1 MRVFIDANVLIY
13 LNTPLTE
20 RETRLTEKSW
30 LNLVKHH
37 ELYTNVLV
45 LNETIYLYEEI
56 QRISHGDHRAD
67 R

>member
-1 MRVFIDANVLIY
+1 MTLIY
-13 LNTPLTE
+13 SYTSIPHYQK
-20 RETRLTEKSW
+20 RETRLIEKFW

-45 LNETIYLYEEI
+45 LNETIYLAEEI
-56 QRISHGDHRAD
+56 QCISHGNHRAD